1 MTTSDDTARPSS
13 TWSLHD
19 LAACIPGAVWLRE
32 PASALCHGAS
42 IDTRKLQSGQVFFA
56 LQGAQVDGHQFV
68 GTAMAQGAAAAVI
81 DARRAHTL
89 DLGLILRSGS
99 QSGLLQVPDV
109 TAALAAAGLAYR
121 RSVLKSAQVIALTGS
136 NGKTTTC
143 RLVAGAFAAAGQEVW
158 LPQSSFNNELGLPLT
173 LLNAPT
179 MSQCV
184 VCEVGTNAPGEIATL
199 GRMLEPDA
207 CAILAVG
214 RSHLEGLGSVQGV
227 AKEKA
232 SLAASVPVGGLVV
245 ANADAPGLLDELA
258 LQAPD
263 RRIVTYGFGAHA
275 QRRVEV
281 IELTEHSVRCT
292 IDGVGEVLVPIA
304 GRHSALN
311 AAAAMILATELGVSA
326 PLAAAGIATAKSP
339 PMRLAWETIGQLRV
353 LMDAYNANPD
363 STLAALEVLTTV
375 QGSRRIAVLG
385 DMLEMGTSGPAL
397 HDEVLRAAYASKAVD
412 QIVCI
417 GPLYADAAK
426 RLTAVAEHDTSARV
440 QVHAD
445 ATAAWANHVAS
456 TLQPGDAVLIKG
468 SRGMKLE
475 RLIDAVRAL
484 HASCGKL
491 D

>member
-1 MTTSDDTARPSS
+1 MTASSDTTRSAR

-32 PASALCHGAS
+32 PASAHCHGAS

-68 GTAMAQGAAAAVI
+68 PAAMTQGAAAAVI

-89 DLGLILRSGS
+89 DLGLILPSGS

-173 LLNAPT
+173 LLNAPST
-179 MSQCV
+179 SQCV

-245 ANADAPGLLDELA
+245 ANADAPGLLDEIS

-263 RRIVTYGFGAHA
+263 RRIVTYGFGALA
-275 QRRVEV
+275 QRRIEV

-311 AAAAMILATELGVSA
+311 AAAAMILATELSVSA
-326 PLAAAGIATAKSP
+326 HLAAAGIATAKSP
-339 PMRLAWETIGQLRV
+339 PMRLAWETIGQVRV

-363 STLAALEVLTTV
+363 STLAALEVLSTV

-397 HDEVLRAAYASKAVD
+397 HDEVLRAAYASEAVD

-417 GPLYADAAK
+417 GPLYAAAAQ
-426 RLTAVAEHDTSARV
+426 RLSPVAAHDRADRV

-445 ATAAWANHVAS
+445 ATAAWADRVTG
-456 TLQPGDAVLIKG
+456 TLQAGDAVLIKG

-475 RLIDAVRAL
+475 RLVDAVRAL
-484 HASCGKL
+484 HASSGKL